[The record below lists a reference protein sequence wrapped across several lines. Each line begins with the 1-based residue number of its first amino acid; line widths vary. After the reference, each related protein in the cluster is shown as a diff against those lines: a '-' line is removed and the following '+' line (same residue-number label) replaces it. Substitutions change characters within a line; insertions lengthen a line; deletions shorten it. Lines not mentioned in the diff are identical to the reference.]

1 MKKSLNETMVL
12 AKPMIAFLIPVIFAS
27 VLQSLGQVFG
37 IIVVGRT
44 LGVDSLAAI
53 SAFFPLFFF

>member
-1 MKKSLNETMVL
+1 MTKSLNETKVL
-12 AKPMIAFLIPVIFAS
+12 AKPMILFLIPVIFAS

-37 IIVVGRT
+37 IIVVGQT